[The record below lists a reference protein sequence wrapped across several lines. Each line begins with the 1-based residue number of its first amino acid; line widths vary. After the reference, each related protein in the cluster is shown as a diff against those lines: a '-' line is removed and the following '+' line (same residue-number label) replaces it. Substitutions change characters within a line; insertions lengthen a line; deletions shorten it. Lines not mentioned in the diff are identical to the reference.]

1 MIETIEHG
9 AWERCLVARPKP
21 SDFSR
26 RHEATGYTEK
36 RGAVSPR
43 RDYPQ
48 QVARMERSV
57 MRDRRRGSSRTARSL
72 SSGRPPRAGPVG
84 SIRAALFCKSG
95 LPWRRALI
103 RLAVWTWAAGEP
115 SVSVLFVLLIT
126 LAVGFLVY
134 RIIADGFRRPQS
146 ERLGCFGAFGYFA
159 LIILGV
165 WLATT
170 VASRFF

>member
-1 MIETIEHG
+1 L
-9 AWERCLVARPKP
+9 A
-21 SDFSR
+21 SR
-26 RHEATGYTEK
+26 AH
-36 RGAVSPR
+36 SPCGF
-43 RDYPQ
+43 DL
-48 QVARMERSV
+48 
-57 MRDRRRGSSRTARSL
+57 G
-72 SSGRPPRAGPVG
+72 
-84 SIRAALFCKSG
+84 
-95 LPWRRALI
+95 
-103 RLAVWTWAAGEP
+103 AGEP

-146 ERLGCFGAFGYFA
+146 ERLGCFGAFGYLV

>member
-1 MIETIEHG
+1 M
-9 AWERCLVARPKP
+9 RLVPDSAEPVIGP
-21 SDFSR
+21 
-26 RHEATGYTEK
+26 AI
-36 RGAVSPR
+36 
-43 RDYPQ
+43 
-48 QVARMERSV
+48 
-57 MRDRRRGSSRTARSL
+57 
-72 SSGRPPRAGPVG
+72 SGRTRRLHPGCALLQ
-84 SIRAALFCKSG
+84 IRVTC
-95 LPWRRALI
+95 RRALI
-103 RLAVWTWAAGEP
+103 RVAVWTWAAGEP

-146 ERLGCFGAFGYFA
+146 ERLGCFGAFGYFV